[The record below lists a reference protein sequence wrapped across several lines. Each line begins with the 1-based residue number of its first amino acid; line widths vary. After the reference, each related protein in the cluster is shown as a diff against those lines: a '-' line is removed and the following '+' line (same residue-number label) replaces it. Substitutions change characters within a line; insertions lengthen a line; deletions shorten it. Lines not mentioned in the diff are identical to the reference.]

1 MEFVRTALAFT
12 ALASM
17 AGFLVC
23 WCAAFVVERENNP
36 SRKLPSSVS
45 PWWFLS
51 AKLLPK
57 SQRYIQRIGVIL
69 FISFI
74 ASIALSQYLQRGGAI

>member
-1 MEFVRTALAFT
+1 MDFVRTALAFT
-12 ALASM
+12 SLASM

-36 SRKLPSSVS
+36 SRKLPGSVS

-57 SQRYIQRIGVIL
+57 NQRYIQRTGVIF
-69 FISFI
+69 FIGFV
-74 ASIALSQYLQRGGAI
+74 ASIALGQYLQRGGAI